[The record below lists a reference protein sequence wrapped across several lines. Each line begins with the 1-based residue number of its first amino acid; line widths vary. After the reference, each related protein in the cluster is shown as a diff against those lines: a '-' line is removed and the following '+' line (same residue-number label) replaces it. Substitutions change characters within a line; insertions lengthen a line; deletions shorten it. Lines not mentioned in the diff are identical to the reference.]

1 MHAGPSATLE
11 RNRTVLWLTLSA
23 VLWLAGCGGSGGTG
37 PSPVSNEY
45 RYTTVGAS
53 DAIGVGAS
61 VPCFPF
67 TACPDGTG
75 YVQTIARRLRTDT
88 ISVKLTNLGLPAA
101 VLGPG
106 FQKIGATY
114 GREIPGNFLEQELP
128 FVPRD
133 STHVTIFA
141 GGNDT
146 NTLVAAVGAG
156 AGGGD
161 PMEWVDARIQ
171 EFANDYL
178 TLVKGIRERA
188 PNATIVV
195 ANLPN
200 FAGMPFMAA
209 HSADRRQLAQY
220 ISVNFTIE
228 GINKLANQGIPVV
241 DMLCNPM
248 SYDPSTYSSDGFHP
262 GDAGYAYLAGEML
275 QAFANPGGY
284 RRPAAS
290 CSFMTLVPPL

>member
-1 MHAGPSATLE
+1 MHIESAAPLKRSLAALLLAVVAG
-11 RNRTVLWLTLSA
+11 LSSTR
-23 VLWLAGCGGSGGTG
+23 CGGSTGTG
-37 PSPVSNEY
+37 PSPLANEY
-45 RYTTVGAS
+45 RYTAVGAS
-53 DAIGVGAS
+53 DAIGIGAS

-75 YVQTIARRLRTDT
+75 YVQAIARRLKTDT
-88 ISVKLTNLGLPAA
+88 ITVKLTNLGIPAA

-106 FQKIGATY
+106 FQKIGVAY
-114 GREIPGNFLEQELP
+114 GRDIPANFLEQELP

-146 NTLVAAVGAG
+146 NTLVAAVGGG

-161 PMEWVDARIQ
+161 PMGWVNARIQ
-171 EFANDYL
+171 EFANDYM
-178 TLVKGIRERA
+178 TLVRGIRERA

-200 FAGMPFMAA
+200 FAGMPSTAG
-209 HSADRRQLAQY
+209 HSFERRQLAQY

-241 DMLCNPM
+241 DMLCDAG

-262 GDAGYAYLAGEML
+262 SDEGYARLADEML
-275 QAFANPGGY
+275 AAFSNPGGY
-284 RRPAAS
+284 RRPAAN
-290 CSFMTLVPPL
+290 CGLMTIVPPL